1 MDTVATMGAEGFLAG
16 LRDLGFEPISN
27 GAVVTFEVVPVTG
40 ARAGMPVPTGVNKEE
55 LATWP
60 MTPPHWVHL
69 PAEVVLARMNT
80 NGADTLPG
88 WTRHSR
94 QIANWGDAAD
104 PAQAWVAHSRA
115 VLGEATA

>member
-1 MDTVATMGAEGFLAG
+1 MAATTGIDGFLAG
-16 LRDLGFEPISN
+16 LRELGFEPVVN
-27 GAVVTFEVVPVTG
+27 GTVLSFEVVPVTG
-40 ARAGMPVPTGVNKEE
+40 ARSGSAVPTGVGLDE
-55 LATWP
+55 LSMWP

-69 PAEVVLARMNT
+69 PAEVLLARMNT
-80 NGADTLPG
+80 NSSDTLPG

-104 PAQAWVAHSRA
+104 LTQAWVAHARA

>member
-1 MDTVATMGAEGFLAG
+1 MSAIAGIDAFVTG
-16 LRDLGFEPISN
+16 LRGLGYEPVIIST
-27 GAVVTFEVVPVTG
+27 VLTFEVIPVTG
-40 ARAGMPVPTGVNKEE
+40 ARAGSAIPTGVGVEE
-55 LATWP
+55 LSMWP

-69 PAEVVLARMNT
+69 PAEVLLARMNT
-80 NGADTLPG
+80 NASDTLPG

-104 PAQAWVAHSRA
+104 PTQAWVAHARA